1 MFTKFLVFNDTRRVI
16 WFGDLNYRIAL
27 SYSEARKLLEENAWD
42 ALLDKDQVVYGYL
55 LHRTYNFCMV
65 HFDTQLG

>member
-1 MFTKFLVFNDTRRVI
+1 MFTKYLVFNDTRRVI

-42 ALLDKDQVVYGYL
+42 ALLDKDQVVYG
-55 LHRTYNFCMV
+55 
-65 HFDTQLG
+65 